1 MLILTTFLLSSCAQ
15 TPRQLEYTA
24 KPIDRPDL
32 ILPKTEEL
40 EMRQVDWIIITPE
53 NAEEVFTS
61 LKTSDQPI
69 SLFALNSDNYTTLSM
84 NMAEILQLVSQ
95 QKAVIVAYEDY
106 YIIVDKQ
113 VLEHNEELKN
123 KEEDSGNALTNLFK

>member
-113 VLEHNEELKN
+113 VLEHNEDLKN